1 MSVGPPVAT
10 RRRGVV
16 RLCLVKLWREK
27 EHAMEPVVDLL
38 RDHMYVVVVALI
50 MLAVVAN
57 ALLRAATTILTTQA
71 RERSRREIAAYVAEG
86 SLSPEQGERL
96 VKADVNASRSRGC

>member
-1 MSVGPPVAT
+1 
-10 RRRGVV
+10 
-16 RLCLVKLWREK
+16 
-27 EHAMEPVVDLL
+27 MEPLVDLL
-38 RDHMYVVVVALI
+38 DQHMYVVVIALI

-57 ALLRAATTILTTQA
+57 TLLRSATTILTTQA

-96 VKADVNASRSRGC
+96 VKADVNTSRSRG